1 MTGFNTKLVY
11 GKGLNNLHDNCT
23 GAVNVPLYQSTTY
36 AFKDIDGENKYDYS
50 RSLNP
55 TREYLEDQIACLED
69 AKHGFAYAS
78 GSAAIHAVF
87 TLFKPGDH
95 IVVSKNIY
103 GGTFRLIND
112 YLKNLDIEFTQVDTQ
127 DLKDVESA
135 IKPNTKAIYFETI
148 DNPFMKVTSVK
159 HIAEIAHKHGIFT
172 IVDNTFLTPY
182 LQQALNLGA
191 DIVIHSATKYLG
203 GHSDVIAGLVVTNNE
218 EVADKLYFCQN
229 AVGGILAPEDCML
242 VIRGIKTLS
251 VRLDRHIQNAQK
263 VLQYLD
269 SKSDEIKHIYYPG
282 RAGDETDEIARNE
295 LKGYGGVITFE
306 LNDNVDPKSFVNSPE
321 LIWLAVSLGSV
332 ESLIELPYYMTH
344 AELPVEERNKVGITP
359 QLVRLSV
366 GLEDPEDLIAD
377 LEQAF
382 AKAKKLTAVE
392 SAK

>member
-11 GKGLNNLHDNCT
+11 GKGLNHLNDNCT

-55 TREYLEDQIACLED
+55 TREYLENQIALLED
-69 AKHGFAYAS
+69 AKHGFAFAS

-95 IVVSKNIY
+95 IIVSKNIY

-112 YLKNLDIEFTQVDTQ
+112 YLKNLGIEFTQVDTL
-127 DLKDVESA
+127 DLADIKSA

-159 HIAEIAHKHGIFT
+159 NVAALAKEFNILT

-182 LQQALNLGA
+182 LQQALTLGA

-203 GHSDVIAGLVVTNNE
+203 GHSDVIAGLVVTNHE
-218 EVADKLYFCQN
+218 DIAEKLYFSQN
-229 AVGGILAPEDCML
+229 AVGGILSPEDCML

-251 VRLDRHIQNAQK
+251 VRLDRHIKNAQS
-263 VLQYLD
+263 VLEYL
-269 SKSDEIKHIYYPG
+269 KTKTDEVKHIYYPG
-282 RAGDETDEIARNE
+282 QAGDETDQIAADE

-306 LNDNVDPKSFVNSPE
+306 LSEDVDPKQFVNGTE

-344 AELPVEERNKVGITP
+344 AELPVEERNKVGITKN
-359 QLVRLSV
+359 LVRLSV

-377 LEQAF
+377 LQQAF
-382 AKAKKLTAVE
+382 VKASKKELVHNH
-392 SAK
+392 K

>member
-1 MTGFNTKLVY
+1 MTGFNTKLVF
-11 GKGLNNLHDNCT
+11 GKGLNNLHDNDT
-23 GAVNVPLYQSTTY
+23 GAVNVPIYQSTTY
-36 AFKDIDGENKYDYS
+36 AFKDIDGDNKYDYS

-55 TREYLEDQIACLED
+55 TREYLETQIAALED
-69 AKHGFAYAS
+69 AKYGYAFAS

-87 TLFKPGDH
+87 TIFRPGDH

-112 YLKNLDIEFTQVDTQ
+112 YLKQLGIEFTQVDTQ
-127 DLKDVESA
+127 NLAEVEAA

-159 HIAEIAHKHGIFT
+159 AVSEIAKRHNVLT
-172 IVDNTFLTPY
+172 IIDNTFLTPY
-182 LQQALNLGA
+182 LQKALNLGA

-203 GHSDVIAGLVVTNNE
+203 GHSDVIAGLVVTNND
-218 EVADKLYFCQN
+218 EVGEQIYFSQN
-229 AVGGILAPEDCML
+229 AVGGILAPEDCIL

-263 VLQYLD
+263 VLEYLD
-269 SKSDEIKHIYYPG
+269 TKGSDIEKIYYPG
-282 RAGDETDEIARNE
+282 RAGNASDEVAKKE
-295 LKGYGGVITFE
+295 LNGYGGVITFQ
-306 LNDNVDPKSFVNSPE
+306 LKDHVDAKKFVNSCQ

-332 ESLIELPYYMTH
+332 ESLIELPYFMTH
-344 AELPVEERNKVGITP
+344 AELPVEERQKVGITP

-382 AKAKKLTAVE
+382 VKAEK
-392 SAK
+392 

>member
-1 MTGFNTKLVY
+1 
-11 GKGLNNLHDNCT
+11 
-23 GAVNVPLYQSTTY
+23 
-36 AFKDIDGENKYDYS
+36 
-50 RSLNP
+50 
-55 TREYLEDQIACLED
+55 
-69 AKHGFAYAS
+69 
-78 GSAAIHAVF
+78 
-87 TLFKPGDH
+87 
-95 IVVSKNIY
+95 
-103 GGTFRLIND
+103 
-112 YLKNLDIEFTQVDTQ
+112 
-127 DLKDVESA
+127 
-135 IKPNTKAIYFETI
+135 
-148 DNPFMKVTSVK
+148 
-159 HIAEIAHKHGIFT
+159 
-172 IVDNTFLTPY
+172 
-182 LQQALNLGA
+182 
-191 DIVIHSATKYLG
+191 
-203 GHSDVIAGLVVTNNE
+203 
-218 EVADKLYFCQN
+218 
-229 AVGGILAPEDCML
+229 ML

-306 LNDNVDPKSFVNSPE
+306 LSDNVDPKAFVNSTE

>member
-112 YLKNLDIEFTQVDTQ
+112 YLKNLDIEFTQADTQ

-159 HIAEIAHKHGIFT
+159 HIAAIAHKHGIFT

-269 SKSDEIKHIYYPG
+269 SKTDEIKHIYYPG
-282 RAGDETDEIARNE
+282 RSGDETDEIARNE

-306 LNDNVDPKSFVNSPE
+306 LNDNVDPKAFVNSPE

-366 GLEDPEDLIAD
+366 GLEYPEDLIAD

>member
-127 DLKDVESA
+127 DLADVESA

-159 HIAEIAHKHGIFT
+159 HIAEIAHKHSVFT

-269 SKSDEIKHIYYPG
+269 SKTDEIKHIYYPG
-282 RAGDETDEIARNE
+282 RSGDETDEIARNE

-306 LNDNVDPKSFVNSPE
+306 LNDNVDPKAFVNSPE

>member
-11 GKGLNNLHDNCT
+11 GKGLNQLHDNET

-36 AFKDIDGENKYDYS
+36 AFKDIDGFNKYDYS

-55 TREYLEDQIACLED
+55 TREYLEDQIAALED
-69 AKHGFAYAS
+69 AKHGFAFAS

-87 TLFKPGDH
+87 TICQPGDH
-95 IVVSKNIY
+95 IIVSRNIY

-112 YLKNLDIEFTQVDTQ
+112 YLKKLQVEFTQVDTQ
-127 DLKDVESA
+127 NLQEVEA
-135 IKPNTKAIYFETI
+135 AVQENTKAIYFEPI

-159 HIAEIAHKHGIFT
+159 AIAAIAKRHDFLT

-182 LQQALNLGA
+182 LQKALTLGA
-191 DIVIHSATKYLG
+191 DVVIHSATKYLG

-218 EVADKLYFCQN
+218 AVAEQLYFCQN

-251 VRLDRHIQNAQK
+251 VRLDRHIQNAQT
-263 VLQYLD
+263 VLQYLET
-269 SKSDEIKHIYYPG
+269 KSDLIKKIYYPG
-282 RAGDETDEIARNE
+282 RAGDESDAVAADEI
-295 LKGYGGVITFE
+295 KGYGGVITFE
-306 LNDNVDPKSFVNSPE
+306 LNERVDPKRLVNGTK

-332 ESLIELPYYMTH
+332 ESLIELPYFMTH
-344 AELPVEERNKVGITP
+344 AELPVAERNKVGITP
-359 QLVRLSV
+359 NLVRLSV

-382 AKAKKLTAVE
+382 AQASK
-392 SAK
+392 

>member
-1 MTGFNTKLVY
+1 MTGFNTKLVF
-11 GKGLNNLHDNCT
+11 GKGLNDLHDNDT
-23 GAVNVPLYQSTTY
+23 GAVNIPIYQSTTY

-55 TREYLEDQIACLED
+55 TREYLEKQIAALED
-69 AKHGFAYAS
+69 AKHGYAFAS
-78 GSAAIHAVF
+78 GSAAIYAVF

-112 YLKNLDIEFTQVDTQ
+112 YLKKLGIEFTQVDTQ
-127 DLKDVESA
+127 NLAEVEAA
-135 IKPNTKAIYFETI
+135 IQPNTKAIYFETI

-159 HIAEIAHKHGIFT
+159 GISEIAKRHNVLT
-172 IVDNTFLTPY
+172 IIDNTFLTPY
-182 LQQALNLGA
+182 LQKALNLGA

-203 GHSDVIAGLVVTNNE
+203 GHSDVIAGLVVTNND
-218 EVADKLYFCQN
+218 EVGEKLYFSQN
-229 AVGGILAPEDCML
+229 AVGGILAPEDCIL

-251 VRLDRHIQNAQK
+251 IRLDRHIQNAQK
-263 VLQYLD
+263 VLAYLD
-269 SKSDEIKHIYYPG
+269 RKTDEIEKIYYPG
-282 RAGDETDEIARNE
+282 RAGDASDAVAKAE
-295 LKGYGGVITFE
+295 LNGYGGVITFQ
-306 LNDNVDPKSFVNSPE
+306 LKDHVDGKKFVNGTE

-332 ESLIELPYYMTH
+332 ESLIELPYFMTH

-382 AKAKKLTAVE
+382 VKAKK
-392 SAK
+392 